1 MAKGKATKKAKAE
14 KDPAIETEVENVDGA
29 PTKKADKG
37 KKGKGKNKVRNRL
50 RTRGS
55 HGN

>member
-50 RTRGS
+50 RNRGS